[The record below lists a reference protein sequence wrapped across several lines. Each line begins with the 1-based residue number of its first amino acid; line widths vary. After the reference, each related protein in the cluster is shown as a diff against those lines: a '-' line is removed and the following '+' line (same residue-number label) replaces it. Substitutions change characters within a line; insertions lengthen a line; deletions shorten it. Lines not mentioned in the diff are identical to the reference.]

1 MEVSTIIIMVL
12 LALFSIGSFLP
23 IFLGSDFDDEE
34 DDFESDDDFDSDSTF
49 DIF

>member
-12 LALFSIGSFLP
+12 LGLFGIGSFLP
-23 IFLGSDFDDEE
+23 IFFGSGFDDED
-34 DDFESDDDFDSDSTF
+34 DDFESDDDFDGML